1 MSLASLSSL
10 VTLGGGQKGN
20 MGEDEGRAGRCGTKL
35 LVSPALS
42 QFTRKMVMR
51 HTSESECHLA

>member
-20 MGEDEGRAGRCGTKL
+20 MGEDEGAELAGVEQL
-35 LVSPALS
+35 LVSQLFPSS
-42 QFTRKMVMR
+42 QEDG
-51 HTSESECHLA
+51 HTAHI